1 MAVRSIIKFPN
12 PLLRAVAEPV
22 ELFDGGLKD
31 LAGDLIDTMHAA
43 PGIGITGP
51 HIGVLKRLVVI
62 QLPSDTEPGIYVN
75 PSVIQASTEM
85 IRHAEGSVSM
95 PGVTED
101 IERHVRIRVRYQDL
115 DGNERFEDAE
125 GLLAVCHQHEIDQ
138 LDGLFWTHRLTRL
151 KRDRLVKRYGKLMR
165 ASDSANT

>member
-1 MAVRSIIKFPN
+1 MAVRPIIKFPN
-12 PLLRAVAEPV
+12 RLLRAVAEPV
-22 ELFDGGLKD
+22 TLFDAELQR

-51 HIGVLKRLVVI
+51 HVGILLRLVVI
-62 QLPSDTEPGIYVN
+62 QLPSAAKPGIYVN
-75 PSVIQASTEM
+75 PSVIHASIDM

-101 IERHVRIRVRYQDL
+101 VERHASVRVRYQDL
-115 DGNERFEDAE
+115 DGIEQYEDAE

-138 LDGLFWTHRLTRL
+138 LDGLFWTQRLSRL
-151 KRDRLVKRYGKLMR
+151 KRDRLVKRYDKLMR
-165 ASDSANT
+165 

>member
-1 MAVRSIIKFPN
+1 MAVRPIIRFPN

-22 ELFDGGLKD
+22 KLFDSDLQG
-31 LAGDLIDTMHAA
+31 LAGDLVDTMHAA
-43 PGIGITGP
+43 PGIGITAL
-51 HIGVLKRLVVI
+51 HIGILRRLVVI
-62 QLPSDTEPGIYVN
+62 QLPSAAKPGIYVN
-75 PSVIQASTEM
+75 PSVIQASSEM
-85 IRHAEGSVSM
+85 IHHAEGSVSM

-101 IERHVRIRVRYQDL
+101 IERHARIIVRYQDL
-115 DGNERFEDAE
+115 DGNEQFENAD

-165 ASDSANT
+165 TSQTPR

>member
-1 MAVRSIIKFPN
+1 MAVRPILRFPN
-12 PLLRAVAEPV
+12 PLLRAVAEPID
-22 ELFDGGLKD
+22 LFDSDLHG

-51 HIGVLKRLVVI
+51 HIGILKRLVVI
-62 QLPSDTEPGIYVN
+62 QLPSAAKPGLYAN

-95 PGVTED
+95 PGFTED
-101 IERHVRIRVRYQDL
+101 IERHARIRVRYQDL

-138 LDGLFWTHRLTRL
+138 LDGLFWTQRLMRL
-151 KRDRLVKRYGKLMR
+151 RRDRLIKRYGKLIR
-165 ASDSANT
+165 PS

>member
-1 MAVRSIIKFPN
+1 MAVRPIVRFPN

-22 ELFDGGLKD
+22 QLFDNDLSS
-31 LAGDLIDTMHAA
+31 LAGDLVDTMHAA

-51 HIGVLKRLVVI
+51 HIGILKRLVVI
-62 QLPSDTEPGIYVN
+62 QLPSAGKPAIYVN
-75 PSVIQASTEM
+75 PSVIQASPET

-101 IERHVRIRVRYQDL
+101 VERHARVRVRYQDL
-115 DGNERFEDAE
+115 DGSERFEDAD

-138 LDGLFWTHRLTRL
+138 LDGIFWTHRLSRL
-151 KRDRLVKRYGKLMR
+151 KRDRLTKRYEKLMR
-165 ASDSANT
+165 LS